1 MKELKFSY
9 TYDKLCLLNDGY
21 HATTIRRRNKFKLNE
36 KVKVIANGQFLCY
49 AQIKKIRKI
58 QIKELSDFELIDD
71 VSPHADTRE
80 AALALINRFYRN
92 PISEE
97 SVVFLYSLKRI
108 PESAVIIKITNPG
121 AAKINEK

>member
-1 MKELKFSY
+1 MQNLKFSY
-9 TYDKLCLLNDGY
+9 TYDKLCLLNDG
-21 HATTIRRRNKFKLNE
+21 HHVTTIRKRNKFKLNE
-36 KVKVIANGQFLCY
+36 KVKVIANDQFLCY
-49 AQIKKIRKI
+49 AQIIKIRKV
-58 QIKELSDFELIDD
+58 QIKELYDFELLND

-121 AAKINEK
+121 ADMR